1 MTTRSRSAPALLRV
15 TGTTRVVA
23 LLGDPVGHSRSPQMH
38 NAAFASL
45 NLDYCYVPFSV
56 RPSALRL
63 AIRGLVALGF
73 AGANVTIPHKERVI
87 PYLDE
92 LSPEARL
99 IGAVNTIHQREGR
112 LVGHNTDARG
122 FLRAFQEDTNV
133 SVRGGQF
140 LVLGAGGAARAVM
153 VALALGGA
161 RAVTIANR
169 SVPKARHL
177 ARRLRRLF
185 SSLDWSVV
193 TSTSGLPPSRFFRG
207 VIQTTPVGMKVND
220 PSPLP
225 LEWLNRSLAVYD
237 LVYPGPTALLR
248 AAEEVGAR
256 HAGGLGMLVH
266 QGALAFSIWTGRRAP
281 IDVMR
286 RALLG

>member
-1 MTTRSRSAPALLRV
+1 VR
-15 TGTTRVVA
+15 GTTRVVA
-23 LLGDPVGHSRSPQMH
+23 LVGDRVGYSRSPQMH
-38 NAAFASL
+38 NAAFAAL
-45 NLDYCYVPFSV
+45 GLDYCYVPFAV

-63 AIRGLVALGF
+63 AIRGLVALGI
-73 AGANVTIPHKERVI
+73 AGANVTIPHKERVV

-92 LSPEARL
+92 LSTEARL
-99 IGAVNTIHQREGR
+99 IGAVNTIRQRKGR
-112 LVGHNTDARG
+112 LVGYNTDARG
-122 FLRAFQEDTNV
+122 FLRAFQEDTGV
-133 SVRGGQF
+133 SVRGGRF
-140 LVLGAGGAARAVM
+140 LVLGAGGAARAVI

-177 ARRLRRLF
+177 VGRFRRMF
-185 SSLDWSVV
+185 SSLDWSVA
-193 TSTSGLPPSRFFRG
+193 TSTQALPPSRLFRG
-207 VIQTTPVGMKVND
+207 VIQATPVGMKIAD

-225 LEWLNRSLAVYD
+225 VEWLHRSLAVYD

-256 HAGGLGMLVH
+256 HAAGLGMLVH
-266 QGALAFSIWTGRRAP
+266 QGALAFTIWTGRRAP

>member
-1 MTTRSRSAPALLRV
+1 MRARSRSAPALLRV

-38 NAAFASL
+38 NAAFAVL
-45 NLDYCYVPFSV
+45 GLDYCYVPFCV

-63 AIRGLVALGF
+63 AIRGLVALGV

-92 LSPEARL
+92 LSTEARL
-99 IGAVNTIHQREGR
+99 IGAVNTIHQREGH

-122 FLRAFQEDTNV
+122 FLRAFQEDTDV
-133 SVRGGQF
+133 SIRGGRF

-169 SVPKARHL
+169 SVPTARHL
-177 ARRLRRLF
+177 AGRLRRLF
-185 SSLDWSVV
+185 SSLDWSIV
-193 TSTSGLPPSRFFRG
+193 TSTSGLPPSRLFRG
-207 VIQTTPVGMKVND
+207 VIQATPVGMRVND

-225 LEWLNRSLAVYD
+225 VEWLNPSLAVYD